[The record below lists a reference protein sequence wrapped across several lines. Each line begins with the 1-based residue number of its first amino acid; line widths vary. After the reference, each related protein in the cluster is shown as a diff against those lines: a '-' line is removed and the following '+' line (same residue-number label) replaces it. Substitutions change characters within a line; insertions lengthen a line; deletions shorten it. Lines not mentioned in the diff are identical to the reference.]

1 MTRGEST
8 RDVARRWHNAVLST
22 SEGIDAVL
30 LSFPCRAKATAA
42 VALATAAAAG
52 AAVADAAAPAR
63 AGQVRAREWWLQ
75 ALHITRAWATSKG
88 AGTFA
93 GVISVGAFDQNIVK
107 ARFTNRRAYVTL
119 TSAGAGVTAATPSG
133 GYARF
138 DGTSAASAVV
148 AGRQP

>member
-1 MTRGEST
+1 MRSYPP
-8 RDVARRWHNAVLST
+8 
-22 SEGIDAVL
+22 SEGIDAVP

-42 VALATAAAAG
+42 VALATAAVAG

-75 ALHITRAWATSKG
+75 APHITRAWGHVQT
-88 AGTFA
+88 
-93 GVISVGAFDQNIVK
+93 
-107 ARFTNRRAYVTL
+107 
-119 TSAGAGVTAATPSG
+119 G

-138 DGTSAASAVV
+138 DSTSAASAVV